1 MPDLKEYRKIH
12 AEPSQCR
19 ESALNSSSE
28 SKSGEDCRSE
38 ACSLYIREKLYAQ
51 KKKQKKKQPAVSLS
65 AMYTARSLLAMHLL
79 QYKNADYL
87 SKI

>member
-51 KKKQKKKQPAVSLS
+51 KKKQKKKTTCGQSFSHVYSQEL
-65 AMYTARSLLAMHLL
+65 TG
-79 QYKNADYL
+79 NAPVA
-87 SKI
+87 I